1 MDAERIACAL
11 EDIVKSLRTR
21 GDAPLVVSTIFT
33 VGDLVRCLGKP
44 DPSYPY
50 PYDGPLLGHVGVVR
64 EVRLS
69 SQEPIL
75 VEWESP
81 WKGHDGLG
89 GSGGLIRRSRTGWWM
104 KPSNLE
110 LA

>member
-21 GDAPLVVSTIFT
+21 GDAPSVVSTIFT

-44 DPSYPY
+44 S
-50 PYDGPLLGHVGVVR
+50 PYDSPPPNHVRVVR
-64 EVRLS
+64 EVKPLLE
-69 SQEPIL
+69 EPIL

-81 WKGHDGLG
+81 WKGHGGSD
-89 GSGGLIRRSRTGWWM
+89 GSGGPIRRSRTGWWVE
-104 KPSNLE
+104 PSNLE

>member
-11 EDIVKSLRTR
+11 EDIVRSLRIR
-21 GDAPLVVSTIFT
+21 GNTPPVFT

-44 DPSYPY
+44 S
-50 PYDGPLLGHVGVVR
+50 PYDSPPPNHVGVVR
-64 EVRLS
+64 EVKPS

-81 WKGHDGLG
+81 WKGHDGSD

>member
-21 GDAPLVVSTIFT
+21 GDAPSVVSTTFT
-33 VGDLVRCLGKP
+33 AGDLVRCLGKP
-44 DPSYPY
+44 
-50 PYDGPLLGHVGVVR
+50 GPLAYLGPPPNHVGVVR
-64 EVRLS
+64 EVKPPS
-69 SQEPIL
+69 EEPIL

-81 WKGHDGLG
+81 WKGHDGSD

-104 KPSNLE
+104 EPSNLE